1 MKGIFIPALLSIVL
15 MLSGCELT
23 DTEKEKL
30 DNAAEDL
37 QQLADQIIITNP
49 AKNST
54 VESSWV
60 TVRADIPSS
69 VNASEV
75 KLLVDGIEIAKDSN
89 GAPWEIQWPA
99 YYFADGNLHTLL
111 LKTVTE
117 DGIEIR
123 NNEQFQLTVS
133 TEANAALSFSQGTDG
148 IEIQDTDSHIVGF
161 SAFEGATHY
170 EVSYDEKS
178 IVTTTTTLELTD
190 LGVGAHK
197 IKYRALTDQI
207 TNSPFSNEITLSV
220 IPPSPPLLNEADVK
234 IIDDSYQVTL
244 SWQPDVAN
252 NQYEIF
258 WGPQDNP
265 VSIGTTD
272 ETSYQIPNI
281 ELGYYS
287 YFLQKTNSLGQK
299 SDFSLQLPVEVGVF
313 RTQLGGSQHDRAHQI
328 IPSNQGGYLVRAST
342 ASYEVSSTLNGTDDW
357 IIRLD
362 SNGKVVKEAVFNA
375 LGRDRFSDIL
385 ESSDGTIY
393 LAGNN
398 WNTKEALLLKLNSN
412 LEKEWEISYK
422 PSGVTERYDFKKLV
436 IWNEKLYVSAIQ
448 WKTSGGSSR
457 YDSPYLHEVD
467 IENGAISN
475 HIALPSIPGI
485 KLDNFKSLFVDS
497 SNNLVLA
504 GIAAPEIPNESISGM
519 DSSGAFI
526 LRINAEIETVN
537 SWNNVGGFKH
547 INVGSAIE
555 LSNGHIAIVGQSVM
569 GGEPAISIID
579 TSGRE
584 HRSYQGSDN
593 FYGSSNLSA
602 NTING
607 FYGLFK
613 DSGQY
618 SYPYPMQLIEFN
630 ANAIPITTKYLLKEG
645 GYLSGVGIIK
655 NNDTSLTILFDA
667 GQNEY
672 NNYDV
677 VIKRIPA
684 E

>member
-1 MKGIFIPALLSIVL
+1 MKGIFILALLASTLI
-15 MLSGCELT
+15 LSGCELT

-54 VESSWV
+54 VKSSWV

-69 VNASEV
+69 VNVSEV
-75 KLLVDGIEIAKDSN
+75 RLLVDGIEIAKDSN
-89 GAPWEIQWPA
+89 GAPWELQWPA

-133 TEANAALSFSQGTDG
+133 PQANTALSFSQGTDG
-148 IEIQDTDSHIVGF
+148 IEIQDVDSHIINF
-161 SAFEGATHY
+161 SPFEGATYY
-170 EVSYDEKS
+170 EVSYDDKS

-197 IKYRALTDQI
+197 IRYRALNDQI
-207 TNSPFSNEITLSV
+207 TNSPFSNEITLTV
-220 IPPSPPLLNEADVK
+220 VPPSLPVLNEPV
-234 IIDDSYQVTL
+234 IEHIGDSYQVTL
-244 SWQPDVAN
+244 SWQPEVTSK
-252 NQYEIF
+252 QYEIF
-258 WGPQDNP
+258 WGSLNNP
-265 VSIGTTD
+265 VSIGTTE
-272 ETSYQIPNI
+272 ETSYQITDL
-281 ELGYYS
+281 ELGNYS
-287 YFLQKTNSLGQK
+287 YFLQMTNSLGQK
-299 SDFSLQLPVEVGVF
+299 SDFSTSLPVDVGVF

-328 IPSNQGGYLVRAST
+328 ISSIQGGYLVRAST
-342 ASYEVSSTLNGTDDW
+342 ESYEISSTLNGTDDW

-362 SNGKVVKEAVFNA
+362 ANGKVIKQAVFNA
-375 LGRDRFSDIL
+375 PGRVRFSDIL

-398 WNTKEALLLKLNSN
+398 RDTKEALLLKLNSN

-448 WKTSGGSSR
+448 WKTSGSSSS
-457 YDSPYLHEVD
+457 YDSPYLHEVN

-504 GIAAPEIPNESISGM
+504 GIADPEIPNESIPGM
-519 DSSGAFI
+519 DGGAFI

-630 ANAIPITTKYLLKEG
+630 VNAIPISTKYLLKEG
-645 GYLSGVGIIK
+645 GYLSEAGIIK
-655 NNDTSLTILFDA
+655 NDDASLTILFGA
-667 GQNEY
+667 GQSEY